1 MVGMTSSSYLIS
13 YYNSTIPVLQHYG
26 YGTINTYLIT
36 VDTTTTNT
44 IILSLSNTTT
54 LIDSS
59 AIFSMAMTNINSN
72 TAIITYTDYNH
83 NYAIYCQSIHLQVD
97 EESKLTTIGNKLNPT
112 CLLLT
117 SSPSS

>member
-13 YYNSTIPVLQHYG
+13 FYNSTIPVLKHYG

-36 VDTTTTNT
+36 VDTTTTTTTNA
-44 IILSLSNTTT
+44 IILSLSNTTI
-54 LIDSS
+54 LIHSS

-72 TAIITYTDYNH
+72 TAVITYTDYNH

-97 EESKLTTIGNKLNPT
+97 EESKLTTIGNKLT
-112 CLLLT
+112 
-117 SSPSS
+117 